1 MKQPCTTHHPTPGM
15 YPSDSTK
22 ETSEESASQQ
32 QQRMLTRLVGRNLT
46 KKERACACAVFLR
59 KCLESNVI
67 PKSLIIKPPQ
77 LGETVN
83 PQTAYKYKTCAKQAS
98 INNLKIALK
107 DANERAHEQRS
118 QFSEFFSGILNG
130 LEAPEK
136 NFIIKYKEQ

>member
-1 MKQPCTTHHPTPGM
+1 M
-15 YPSDSTK
+15 
-22 ETSEESASQQ
+22 
-32 QQRMLTRLVGRNLT
+32 VGRNLT

-136 NFIIKYKEQ
+136 NFIIKYITKMFPFNVISTIISNFTIIKK